1 MRNFKVIYF
10 IIGLIVSISCT
21 QRKYLSDVLPSVVAK
36 EITIVFISSDFC
48 GYCLLDI
55 PFNLELFKKY
65 GDRVD
70 FISLYDNVDLSAD
83 EVEKRTNN
91 GLMSSKD
98 IPWTKYYSAQS
109 TIDILWRKKLF
120 PQVHV
125 YVNGK
130 HHKAFVG
137 ATKRNKQ
144 ELESTIKKNILEQ
157 QN

>member
-1 MRNFKVIYF
+1 MRYFKAIYF
-10 IIGLIVSISCT
+10 IVLLLVSISCT
-21 QRKYLSDVLPSVVAK
+21 QRKYLSDLLPYVAEK

-65 GDRVD
+65 GDKVD

-83 EVEKRTNN
+83 EVQKRTNN

-98 IPWTKYYSAQS
+98 IPWAKHYSAQA
-109 TIDILWRKKLF
+109 TIDKLWRKKLF

-130 HHKAFVG
+130 HHKAFIG
-137 ATKRNKQ
+137 ATQRNKQ
-144 ELESTIKKNILEQ
+144 ELEATIKKYSSIK
-157 QN
+157 